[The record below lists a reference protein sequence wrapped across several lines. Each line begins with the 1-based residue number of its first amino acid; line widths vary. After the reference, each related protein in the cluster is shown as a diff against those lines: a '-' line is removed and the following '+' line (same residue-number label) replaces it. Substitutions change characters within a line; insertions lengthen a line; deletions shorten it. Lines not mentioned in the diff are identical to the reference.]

1 MRLFY
6 LLHLQSSTLC
16 GSLARGWSCCPERFK
31 NEVFLKKI
39 VVPLD
44 IFKYAL
50 REPLRYFCQQVRT
63 EISCTAPSN
72 SDLVYED
79 IYMSIYL
86 YGTERT
92 TGHWTLQE
100 RTTERG
106 SLSWLESTH
115 SSQLRRKKKKKPRV
129 RYLHRIYIP

>member
-6 LLHLQSSTLC
+6 LLHLPLS

-72 SDLVYED
+72 SDLVYY
-79 IYMSIYL
+79 IYMSIFVWN
-86 YGTERT
+86 RT
-92 TGHWTLQE
+92 YDWTLDVT
-100 RTTERG
+100 RTNDRTG
-106 SLSWLESTH
+106 LSLVVGIDPLISTT
-115 SSQLRRKKKKKPRV
+115 
-129 RYLHRIYIP
+129 